1 MKTSCPFIDCTFSID
16 ENLAKIKSFEI
27 RLDCYEEK
35 CPAQFWEPLKCINPS
50 APDDQ
55 QRYLGGHCKWIVQ
68 ICENCK
74 DLHKCKKSGENKDS
88 CRQVAIDSIFRVCEQ
103 KPKPVEQ
110 KPEPKPDLTLKPPK
124 LKDSLSKDIPVFGMD
139 KV

>member
-27 RLDCYEEK
+27 RIPCYETECPSQLWEIQK
-35 CPAQFWEPLKCINPS
+35 CVNPS
-50 APDDQ
+50 APDEDKV
-55 QRYLGGHCKWIVQ
+55 YLGGHCKFIVQ

-74 DLHKCKKSGENKDS
+74 DLHKCKKTGSNKEE
-88 CRQVAIDSIFRVCEQ
+88 CRQQRIDSIFRTKPEQ
-103 KPKPVEQ
+103 TKPI
-110 KPEPKPDLTLKPPK
+110 EPKPDPAPKPPK